1 MLPVRP
7 LSGHS
12 VFLLLIEL
20 ALLVG
25 VTRLGAELMKR
36 LGLPPVVGELGAGIL
51 LGPSAFGRAL
61 PDAFLAIFP
70 RDPAQLH
77 LLEMVGTLGMTFL
90 LLLTGLETDIKL
102 LRNLGRAAMWTS
114 ATGMLLP
121 FALGFALGHFMP
133 DAYLA
138 DPNHRGLFSLFL
150 ATTMS
155 ISAMP
160 VIAKILVDLDLTKR
174 NIGLVILSA
183 GVVDDTAGWL
193 ILSMIAGAA
202 THGSVRVGEL
212 GLTLVYLAAFVAFAA
227 LALFP
232 ALKFLVR
239 VTMER
244 AKVAESDFVLVV
256 VVTLLC
262 AAVTER
268 IGVHAVFGAFVAGLV
283 LNQVSRLRHETVA
296 RLETLVYGL
305 LSPVFFGFVGLKVDL
320 GALGGGRM
328 FAVVL
333 GVACAGKLI
342 GCALGAVW
350 GGLRFWEAASLAVAM
365 NARGAMG
372 IVAATIGLGL
382 GILGPQMFSIIVMMA
397 IVTSFM
403 APIGLRLTMPRVR
416 MTADEQQRIQAA
428 ASKGFIDRHRVRVL
442 IPTGGGPGALTVAPL
457 AFGLARESDAA
468 VDILSIED
476 PVTWK
481 NRLRNWFRPAPV
493 RDLAAHTD
501 ALRAMSHGGQP
512 PQVRRAISRNVAEG
526 ICLEAATRGTDIIM
540 MGSSSEIVGGAMI
553 EAIVGAAPCH
563 VAIMRGARGAAA
575 SAPGGGPAEK
585 VGEAAA
591 TTPRS
596 DGFRRIFVP
605 VDGSVASRLAV
616 ELAHRY
622 AENTGAELTLAVL
635 TERQP
640 AGAGDDGAP
649 SRATGWDQARGTA
662 SREMSASAGASG
674 GPGAGGGLPGGEL
687 DRISVVFRASD
698 LKPTVVHLGYDP
710 FSSGVTSEVRSGNY
724 DLIVLGAENRA
735 IQHRLFF
742 GYDTERLIRVARV
755 PIVVVVP
762 HVGRLS

>member
-7 LSGHS
+7 LTGPS
-12 VFLLLIEL
+12 VTLLLVEL

-25 VTRLGAELMKR
+25 VARLGAELMKR
-36 LGLPPVVGELGAGIL
+36 LGLPAVVGELGAGIL

-61 PDAFLAIFP
+61 PSAFAAVFPPDA
-70 RDPAQLH
+70 AQFH
-77 LLEMVGTLGMTFL
+77 LLEAVGTLGMTFL
-90 LLLTGLETDIKL
+90 LLLTGLETDVKL
-102 LRNLGRAAMWTS
+102 LKNLGRAALWTS

-121 FALGFALGHFMP
+121 FVLGFALGHFMP

-138 DPNHRGLFSLFL
+138 DPSHRGLFSLFL

-202 THGSVRVGEL
+202 THGTVRLGAL
-212 GLTLVYLAAFVAFAA
+212 GLTLVLLFAFLAFAAFV
-227 LALFP
+227 LFP
-232 ALKFLVR
+232 ILKFLVR
-239 VTMER
+239 VSIEHSR
-244 AKVAESDFVLVV
+244 VPESDFVLIV

-262 AAVTER
+262 AATTEL

-296 RLETLVYGL
+296 RLETFVFGL

-397 IVTSFM
+397 IVTSFL

-442 IPTGGGPGALTVAPL
+442 IPTGGGPGALTVARL
-457 AFGLARESDAA
+457 AFGLARESDAP
-468 VDILSIED
+468 VDILSIDD
-476 PVTWK
+476 PVTWR
-481 NRLRNWFRPAPV
+481 NRLRGWFRPAPV
-493 RDLAAHTD
+493 RDLAAHVD
-501 ALRAMSHGGQP
+501 ALRALAHGRLP
-512 PQVRRAISRNVAEG
+512 PEIRRALCRNVAAG
-526 ICLEAATRGTDIIM
+526 ICAEAATRGTDIIM
-540 MGSSSEIVGGAMI
+540 MGSASEIVGGAMI
-553 EAIVGAAPCH
+553 EAIVGSAPCH
-563 VAIMRGARGAAA
+563 VAIMRGAQPAGTPGA
-575 SAPGGGPAEK
+575 G
-585 VGEAAA
+585 A
-591 TTPRS
+591 THG
-596 DGFRRIFVP
+596 DFRRIFVP

-635 TERQP
+635 TEKRQTATSAPGAGSEPTFFP
-640 AGAGDDGAP
+640 AGALPDGL
-649 SRATGWDQARGTA
+649 GV
-662 SREMSASAGASG
+662 SG
-674 GPGAGGGLPGGEL
+674 GAEKTLDPEL

-698 LKPTVVHLGYDP
+698 LKPAVVHLGYDP

-724 DLIVLGAENRA
+724 DLVVLGAENRA

-742 GYDTERLIRVARV
+742 GYDTERLIRAARV
-755 PIVVVVP
+755 PVVVVVP
-762 HVGRLS
+762 HLGRLA